1 MRAAAERRVGERARA
16 RCIAGSP
23 ARRRGNFLLS
33 CQKKVTKEEALNRTR
48 APHGP
53 QRRVQQPAWHAHKR
67 AAALSRLTCDEAQAS
82 PHPSAQR
89 AAARRAQQ
97 NSRMQR
103 RSGGA
108 VEHHSLCRRPSDAVF
123 VVSGEPGV
131 QPALSGM
138 KVRCLKLF
146 TGTAARAQRLAS
158 ARYGGGRFRAPLTAA
173 SRWCAV
179 QRLSF
184 GDFSLARQRKV
195 TRPPGRTPGKA
206 PSRRSAATHQPSNPA
221 TRQPQN
227 STTERIDSPRRINSN
242 PSLICSSFSLCVI
255 SSSMRSL
262 PSMYQ
267 STILGTSVRPRAPPK
282 AEPSHF
288 RPVTNWNGRV
298 EISAPAGATPMMMLR
313 PQPLCVHSSAWRIS
327 CTLPTHSKE

>member
-67 AAALSRLTCDEAQAS
+67 AAALSRLTCDEHQAS
-82 PHPSAQR
+82 PHRPVRR
-89 AAARRAQQ
+89 AAARRAHQKTQ
-97 NSRMQR
+97 THSAPPER
-103 RSGGA
+103 RGCS
-108 VEHHSLCRRPSDAVF
+108 VFRLPSA
-123 VVSGEPGV
+123 GV
-131 QPALSGM
+131 QPRV
-138 KVRCLKLF
+138 KRD
-146 TGTAARAQRLAS
+146 TGPNFGARHKWWARAQRLAS